1 MFRILP
7 KSSCM
12 FNFFK
17 IHKYRASINIL
28 LFMRAKSN
36 YSNLMCQ
43 SKYISV
49 LNKKRIQCTFAF
61 SYCKTRQGN
70 LGSLKSISSSVEYEQ
85 VSEETLQSLGDRFE
99 EILEDSDLIDWDVTY
114 SNDVLTIS
122 LNNHGVYVINKQ
134 SPNKQIWLSS
144 PFSGPK
150 RYDFKDGVWIYKH
163 EGISLHQLLSD
174 EISQV
179 LHKDVNFTTCSYA
192 DKKE

>member
-1 MFRILP
+1 
-7 KSSCM
+7 
-12 FNFFK
+12 
-17 IHKYRASINIL
+17 
-28 LFMRAKSN
+28 
-36 YSNLMCQ
+36 MCQ